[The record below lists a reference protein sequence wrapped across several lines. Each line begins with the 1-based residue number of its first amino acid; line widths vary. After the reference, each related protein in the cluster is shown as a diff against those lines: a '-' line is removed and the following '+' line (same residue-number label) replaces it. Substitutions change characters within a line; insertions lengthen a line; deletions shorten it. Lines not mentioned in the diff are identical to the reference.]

1 MSANVDERIVQMQF
15 DNQQFEAKAQ
25 NTITTLNSLSQAL
38 QLPTATTKGFD
49 RVQESAN
56 KLNFDKI
63 NQAIETVNY
72 RFSTFGIFAT
82 NVLNRISNAAID
94 MGKRLIES
102 VTTQPLK
109 DGFSEYE
116 LKMESVK
123 RILNSAKNADGT
135 AVSLGQVNE
144 RLDELN
150 KYADKT
156 IYSFSDM
163 TTNIGKFT
171 NAGVDLD
178 KSVLAIQ
185 GIANEAALAGANSQ
199 EASRAMYNFAQALS
213 SGYVKL
219 IDWKS
224 IENANMATVGFK
236 EQLLETAVALGTVT
250 KEGDKY
256 VSTTTDMHGKVSD
269 AFDATLGFNDSLS
282 HQWMTSEVLTETLAK
297 YADET
302 TEVGKAA
309 FKAAT
314 EVTTFSKLI
323 DTLKEA
329 LGSGWAESWQLII
342 GDFDEAKNMW
352 TAVNDVLSELI
363 SSSTDARNKLLEDW
377 RALGGREALIQ
388 GLAQAW
394 GGVLNVIRN
403 VYWALQQV
411 FPKIDGFDLTR
422 LSASFRSLMTQ
433 FREFTGRYGPQI
445 SFITKGVAS
454 VFDLLLQTV
463 SAVYRTIAPIFGP
476 LGEVMDLLIR
486 QTGNA
491 GRSFADFVAHLRET
505 DAIYNT
511 LQKFVGV
518 LQTVANWALNA
529 GKAVLGFFGI
539 NVQVEEGS
547 GFISTITQVFDSIAQ
562 NSHVQNGIEILGNV
576 RDAIVGFVTGL
587 RDSDGFQKVVS
598 GISKLG
604 EVLAKIG
611 STIKNSVVL
620 VFENLGKAIKSMFG
634 VADDV
639 KIDGLA
645 TLFDV
650 GFLTVIASTLKKMY
664 ETLKNGD
671 NPINMLTGF
680 FKDLTSIKDVFK
692 NAAEGFSNFASS
704 ITAPLKELTTSIK
717 ADILIKIAKAIAILT
732 GSIFVLSMIEPGKL
746 GVALIGLAA
755 IMGELTFAMTA
766 MSKLLSAGDA
776 GKFKTIG
783 GSLAAFGVAIGI
795 LALAVS
801 GLSKIEP
808 DKLVNGVLAVG
819 ILMTLMTLMTR
830 LSGTGINT
838 KGMLSMS
845 VAILIIQK
853 AVVEL
858 SKIEAGNLVNGVAAV
873 GILMT
878 LMTLMS
884 KLGGKNFSGAGLIGM
899 AAAVLILQRVVKTF
913 GDMDTTALVKGV
925 AGVSALILAMGLFS
939 RISGKNALTAS
950 VGTIALAAAMSMLQK
965 VIVAFGEMDPE
976 VLGQGM
982 MTVGLSLGAMA
993 VAMTAMTGTLA
1004 GAAALVVATL
1014 ALKMLVP
1021 VIQTLAALPFTDV
1034 LKGVAGLALVFGMF
1048 AAAGMVLG
1056 PLVPV
1061 LLGLAGAITLVGIGV
1076 AALGAGL
1083 LVAGIGLTTFSASLV
1098 ANVASIIASIG
1109 LIVAA
1114 IIEAIPFV
1122 VNMIARGIIMILK
1135 AIGDSAQAIVQ
1146 VVVQIGTA
1154 LIGGLRDLLA
1164 PLGEFIVEALMFI
1177 ITLLSENA
1185 PTLTNAVVEMAINVI
1200 DGLAMAIYNNT
1211 DKLIAAVHH
1220 VLGAVIDFVLAT
1232 LQEILKGIPGVGGKI
1247 NDAIAGIREDIANTM
1262 SKEEGEKLGQNLT
1275 DGIANGTK
1283 SGAGKVQTAGSEAGE
1298 AGKQGLMASL
1308 GGIPSDVETLMSE
1321 GLTGAMSGSSG
1332 EMNEAAF
1339 SLGEGGATSLKEGLG
1354 GFYDAGKFADE
1365 GFMNG
1370 LLENQDLITGATG
1383 VVSDGTLTGFASGMG
1398 INSPSTKTWDMGKYL
1413 DEGLANGVTD
1423 NQGIISTALGGLASS
1438 ITTGFGSLV
1447 SAFSNAGSS
1456 HGASYARGLN
1466 SSMSSASNA
1475 GRTIGNSASNSIL
1488 SILPKFSQNGSVS
1501 GNSYAAGVNST
1512 TGVARTAGSTVG
1524 ASAVT
1529 GLGTAKSAFA
1539 STGVSSGGSYA
1550 TGVSSKKGE
1559 AKTAGTGLGN
1569 SAVSGAKSV
1578 SGFYEAGRDSSQGY
1592 INGLLSKAKDI
1603 ATSAANM
1610 VRNALNAAKDA
1621 IDSHSPSRAY
1631 EQLGIDSD
1639 EGYILGVKRRSGKVN
1654 NTLDT
1659 LAKDAMGAFYEGLSQ
1674 ANSAANDEL
1683 VVMPTVAPVM
1693 DLNNVYGGVDYLRD
1707 VFNGAD
1713 NVLGSITADVGN
1725 NIEDIREI
1733 VANTK
1738 QILTA
1743 LNGRKPI
1750 TIDGKTV
1757 IGWVDMELGAL

>member
-49 RVQESAN
+49 QVQESAN

-256 VSTTTDMHGKVSD
+256 VTTTTDMHGKVSE

-363 SSSTDARNKLLEDW
+363 NSSTDARNKLLEDW

-476 LGEVMDLLIR
+476 LGEIMDLLIR

-511 LQKFVGV
+511 LQKFVSV

-529 GKAVLGFFGI
+529 GKAILGFFGI
-539 NVQVEEGS
+539 DVQVEEGS

-562 NSHVQNGIEILGNV
+562 NSHVQNGITILGNV

-611 STIKNSVVL
+611 SVVKNTVVQ
-620 VFENLGKAIKSMFG
+620 VFKNLGEAIKSLF
-634 VADDV
+634 DST
-639 KIDGLA
+639 DGIKFDGFQ

-650 GFLTVIASTLKKMY
+650 GFFTTIIALFKQLFKVLKGTDALTDLFKSFSSVKDIFGQAK
-664 ETLKNGD
+664 EA
-671 NPINMLTGF
+671 LTGF
-680 FKDLTSIKDVFK
+680 AK
-692 NAAEGFSNFASS
+692 S
-704 ITAPLKELTTSIK
+704 ITAPLKELTMSIK
-717 ADILIKIAKAIAILT
+717 ADVLIKIAKAIAILAA
-732 GSIFVLSMIEPGKL
+732 SILVLSLIEPSKL
-746 GVALIGLAA
+746 GVALFGLAA
-755 IMGELTFAMTA
+755 IMTELTASMAA
-766 MSKLLSAGDA
+766 MSKLLGAADA
-776 GKFKTIG
+776 GKLT
-783 GSLAAFGVAIGI
+783 AAGASFIAFSAAIGI
-795 LALAVS
+795 LSIAVA
-801 GLSKIEP
+801 GLSQIDP

-858 SKIEAGNLVNGVAAV
+858 SKIDADNLVNGVAAV

-925 AGVSALILAMGLFS
+925 AGVSALIIAMGLFS

-950 VGTIALAAAMSMLQK
+950 IGTIALAASMSMLQK
-965 VIVAFGEMDPE
+965 VIAAFGEMDPE

-1034 LKGVAGLALVFGMF
+1034 LKGVASLALVFGVL
-1048 AAAGMVLG
+1048 AVAGIALG
-1056 PLVPV
+1056 PLVPA
-1061 LLGLAGAITLVGIGV
+1061 LLGLAGAIALVGIGV

-1135 AIGDSAQAIVQ
+1135 AIGDSAQTIVQ

-1164 PLGEFIVEALMFI
+1164 PLGQFIVEALMFI

-1220 VLGAVIDFVLAT
+1220 VLGAIVDFVLAT

-1247 NDAIAGIREDIANTM
+1247 NDAIAGIREDIAKTM

-1275 DGIANGTK
+1275 DGIADGTR
-1283 SGAGKVQTAGSEAGE
+1283 SGASNVQTAGSEAGE

-1308 GGIPSDVETLMSE
+1308 GVVPGDVETLMKE
-1321 GLTGAMSGSSG
+1321 GLSGAMAGSSG
-1332 EMNEAAF
+1332 EMNDAAF
-1339 SLGEGGATSLKEGLG
+1339 TLGEGGAESLKEGLG

-1365 GFMNG
+1365 GFTNG
-1370 LLENQDLITGATG
+1370 LLENQGLITGAVGT
-1383 VVSDGTLTGFASGMG
+1383 VSNGSLTEFASNMG
-1398 INSPSTKTWDMGKYL
+1398 INSPSTKTWDMGKNL

-1423 NQGIISTALGGLASS
+1423 NQGIISTSLSGLASS

-1447 SAFSNAGSS
+1447 SAFSSAGSS

-1475 GRTIGNSASNSIL
+1475 GRTIGNSASNSVL
-1488 SILPKFSQNGSVS
+1488 STLPKFSQNGSVS
-1501 GNSYAAGVNST
+1501 GISYA
-1512 TGVARTAGSTVG
+1512 TGINITVGAARTAGSTVG

-1529 GLGTAKSAFA
+1529 GLGTAKSAFS
-1539 STGVSSGGSYA
+1539 STGVSSGGRYA

-1659 LAKDAMGAFYEGLSQ
+1659 LAKDAMGAFYEGLSR